1 MENNI
6 ENSNDEIKERIIKE
20 KSQKT
25 VLVVD
30 DEKPIVDILVYNL
43 KKEGYNTLEANDG
56 EEAVR
61 LVIEKKPDL
70 VLLDIMLP
78 KMDGLTVCKRIR
90 HNYNIPIIMLSA
102 KDEEIDKILGLE
114 LGADDYITKPF
125 SVRELIARVK
135 ANLRK
140 SDNEYNKVVEEAKD
154 NGRVPNE
161 IKVGDLYLDLDKFE
175 VKVRGQVIDLTL
187 REFEV
192 LKYLAQKPGQV
203 VTRETLLE
211 KVWGYEYYGDIRTVD
226 VTVRR
231 IREKIELDTSSP
243 KILIT
248 KRSVGYY
255 IAAK

>member
-1 MENNI
+1 MEENNL
-6 ENSNDEIKERIIKE
+6 EAK
-20 KSQKT
+20 KT
-25 VLVVD
+25 ILIVD

-43 KKEGYNTLEANDG
+43 QKEGYNTLEANDG

-61 LVIEKKPDL
+61 IAFEEQIDL
-70 VLLDIMLP
+70 ILLDIMLP
-78 KMDGLTVCKRIR
+78 KMDGLTVCKKIR
-90 HNYNIPIIMLSA
+90 NSFNIPIIMISA

-125 SVRELIARVK
+125 SVRELVARVK

-140 SDNEYNKVVEEAKD
+140 ADATTKVAEAPKVNKNEVEEE
-154 NGRVPNE
+154 NVVVIGELSLN
-161 IKVGDLYLDLDKFE
+161 LDKFE
-175 VKVRGQVIDLTL
+175 VKVRGKAIDLTL

-192 LKYLAQKPGQV
+192 LRYLANQPGQV
-203 VTRETLLE
+203 VTREVLLE

-231 IREKIELDTSSP
+231 IREKIEKDTSNP

-248 KRSVGYY
+248 KRGVGYY
-255 IAAK
+255 IANKR